1 MKLTNFLNKCEMS
14 FITYNQD
21 QREYMFKSCLRL

>member
-1 MKLTNFLNKCEMS
+1 MKLTNILSKCEMS
-14 FITYNQD
+14 FFPYNQD